1 MQTIR
6 TSLSPRRSWEFRFK
20 FLATWPACNG
30 IGVKIIICLYC
41 AQGSLFVNNHNIE
54 LPYVIVT
61 AYLLKQFRSHS
72 IYYFSV
78 KSVYTSLSVL
88 ERCFKYNRLIADS
101 LMDILSRGKIWI
113 ISSDQSYMYISTG
126 HTPERH
132 RQTVVDFWG
141 NNGTNCGFLN
151 RQQHRYT
158 WSSSD
163 TFLIR
168 APLPFT
174 RTKLFEILFANMSAE
189 HGFLRAKNPKCIL
202 DSVEQVNFVESSD
215 QTTFRKTKKSYIWT
229 LHTTCWN
236 EY

>member
-1 MQTIR
+1 M
-6 TSLSPRRSWEFRFK
+6 
-20 FLATWPACNG
+20 
-30 IGVKIIICLYC
+30 
-41 AQGSLFVNNHNIE
+41 
-54 LPYVIVT
+54 PYVIVT
-61 AYLLKQFRSHS
+61 AYLLKQFRSRS

-78 KSVYTSLSVL
+78 KSVYTSLSLL

-126 HTPERH
+126 HAPER
-132 RQTVVDFWG
+132 
-141 NNGTNCGFLN
+141 FLN
-151 RQQHRYT
+151 RQQQRYT
-158 WSSSD
+158 CSSSD

-189 HGFLRAKNPKCIL
+189 LGFLRAKNPKCIL
-202 DSVEQVNFVESSD
+202 GSVEQVNFIESSD
-215 QTTFRKTKKSYIWT
+215 QTTFRKIKKSYIWT

>member
-1 MQTIR
+1 M
-6 TSLSPRRSWEFRFK
+6 
-20 FLATWPACNG
+20 
-30 IGVKIIICLYC
+30 KIIICLYC

-61 AYLLKQFRSHS
+61 AYLLKQFRSRS

-132 RQTVVDFWG
+132 RQTVVDVLRQYRHKLWILKPSTTKIYVFLKRYFFDK
-141 NNGTNCGFLN
+141 GTFTI
-151 RQQHRYT
+151 YT
-158 WSSSD
+158 NQIIWNFICKHVS
-163 TFLIR
+163 
-168 APLPFT
+168 
-174 RTKLFEILFANMSAE
+174 RTWISK
-189 HGFLRAKNPKCIL
+189 G
-202 DSVEQVNFVESSD
+202 
-215 QTTFRKTKKSYIWT
+215 KKSKMYSGFSGASELYRVKWSNYI
-229 LHTTCWN
+229 
-236 EY
+236 

>member
-1 MQTIR
+1 M
-6 TSLSPRRSWEFRFK
+6 
-20 FLATWPACNG
+20 
-30 IGVKIIICLYC
+30 KIIICLYC

-54 LPYVIVT
+54 LPYVIVPT
-61 AYLLKQFRSHS
+61 YLLKQFRSRS

-132 RQTVVDFWG
+132 RQTVVDVLRQYRHKLWILKPSTTQIYVILKRYFFDKG
-141 NNGTNCGFLN
+141 SFTIYTNQIIWN
-151 RQQHRYT
+151 
-158 WSSSD
+158 
-163 TFLIR
+163 
-168 APLPFT
+168 
-174 RTKLFEILFANMSAE
+174 LFANMSAE
-189 HGFLRAKNPKCIL
+189 LGFLRAKNPKCIL
-202 DSVEQVNFVESSD
+202 DSVEQVNFIESSD
-215 QTTFRKTKKSYIWT
+215 QTTFRKIKKSYIWT